1 MPRAASLTGM
11 SSWRIELS
19 AQVRL
24 ATPVIAVNLAMMAM
38 GVVDTQM
45 AGHLSTTALAAIGL
59 GHAWVWCPLS
69 FGMGVV
75 MALDPLVAQARGA
88 RDEPAVAR
96 ALQRGLAMALVLS
109 VPVAA
114 LLLAA
119 RAVFEGLGAVELG
132 ELLGQGATGDA
143 VRSALGPMVPA
154 SVIPDAAGY
163 ARISALGV
171 PAMLVFIALRQTLQA
186 LGHLRAIMVVA
197 LAANLVNVLFNWLLM
212 YGHWGLP
219 RLGALGC
226 AWASVIVEVFMVLVL
241 LLITRPVVKPYLWP
255 VRRQALQLRPFV
267 RLFALGAPI
276 GLAIALEGGAFNG
289 IQFLMGSFGETVMAG
304 HRTAIVLASVSFM
317 VPLGISTAAAVRVGH
332 AVGAGDPQGV
342 RRAAWVALVA
352 GALTMSCFGF
362 AFVSWPRELA
372 MIFTPDLDVI
382 AVTAG
387 LMPLAGAFQLFD
399 GLQVVAAGVLRGTA
413 DTRWPSVL
421 NFVGYWILG
430 LPLGVWWAFRRDAGP
445 QALWW
450 GLAGGLAFV
459 ALALIWRVTR
469 RLSQVI
475 QRVDL
480 EGAHQPG

>member
-1 MPRAASLTGM
+1 M
-11 SSWRIELS
+11 SSWRTELS
-19 AQVRL
+19 AQASL
-24 ATPVIAVNLAMMAM
+24 AAPVIAVNLAMMAM

-96 ALQRGLAMALVLS
+96 ALQRGLLMALFVS

-114 LLLAA
+114 LSLAA
-119 RAVFEGLGAVELG
+119 RWVFESLGAVDLGQLMGLGAP
-132 ELLGQGATGDA
+132 GATA
-143 VRSALGPMVPA
+143 VGPMVP
-154 SVIPDAAGY
+154 SGVIPDAADY
-163 ARISALGV
+163 ARISAIGV
-171 PAMLVFIALRQTLQA
+171 PGMLVFLALRQSLQA
-186 LGHLRAIMVVA
+186 LGHLRAILLVA
-197 LAANLVNVLFNWLLM
+197 VSANLVNVLFNWLLM

-219 RLGALGC
+219 RLGVLGC
-226 AWASVIVEVFMVLVL
+226 AWATVIVEIFMVVVL
-241 LLITRPVVKPYLWP
+241 LIVTRPVVAPYLWP
-255 VRRQALQLRPFV
+255 IRRQALQWRPFV
-267 RLFALGAPI
+267 RMLALGAPI

-304 HRTAIVLASVSFM
+304 HRTAIILASVSFM

-332 AVGAGDPQGV
+332 AVGAGDRAGV
-342 RRAAWVALVA
+342 RLAANVALAA
-352 GALTMSCFGF
+352 GALTMMGFGVT
-362 AFVSWPRELA
+362 FVTWPRELA

-382 AVTAG
+382 AVTAT

-399 GLQVVAAGVLRGTA
+399 GVQVVAAGVLRGTA

-421 NFVGYWILG
+421 NFIGYWVLG
-430 LPLGVWWAFRRDAGP
+430 MPAGIWWAFRLDKGP
-445 QALWW
+445 SALWW

-459 ALALIWRVTR
+459 ALALLWRVSR

-475 QRVDL
+475 ARVDL
-480 EGAHQPG
+480 ETAGQAG